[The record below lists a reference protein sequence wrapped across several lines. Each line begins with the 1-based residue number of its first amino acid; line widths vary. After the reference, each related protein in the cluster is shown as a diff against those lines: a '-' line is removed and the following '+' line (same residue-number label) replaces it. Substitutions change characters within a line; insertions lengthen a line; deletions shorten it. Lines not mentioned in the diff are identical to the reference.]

1 MTINLVDAATY
12 FNGLDHQVRAFRW
25 LNSVLTAEQKE
36 EFARLYRNPELVIQ
50 QPVDNKPVT
59 NTWDGVVKYAKK
71 AGAKFPEVVAAQWA
85 LESGYGKH
93 TSGKN
98 NYFGLKGKGSSAGTK
113 EFINNKW
120 IEINADFLDFPDL
133 ASCIQYLID
142 RWYKDYS
149 NFKGINR
156 ASTRNECAHL
166 LVAERYA
173 TDPDYATKLIQ
184 IMDREVGKP
193 PAGPD
198 VISEKILA
206 VPYFY
211 QLDNQSGAGSRECF
225 SSSCAM
231 IASFYG
237 KVKSDDE
244 YNNIRRNFGD
254 TTDSMAQLKA
264 LRHLGLNAKFIT
276 NGNAAII
283 ENEIRNGRPIA
294 VGWLHH
300 GTITKPSGGGHWSVI
315 RGFTPTHFVHNDP
328 YGEADMLKGGYVNN
342 KTKAGDGIRYSRKN
356 WIRRWEVDGPNTG
369 WAILV
374 NK

>member
-25 LNSVLTAEQKE
+25 LNSELTPEQKK
-36 EFARLYRNPELVIQ
+36 EFARLYRNPELIAQ
-50 QPVDNKPVT
+50 QPIDNKPIP
-59 NTWDGVVKYAKK
+59 NTWDGVLKYAKK

-85 LESGYGKH
+85 LESGYGKF
-93 TSGKN
+93 TSGTN
-98 NYFGLKGKGSSAGTK
+98 NFFGLKGKGSTTGTK

-120 IEINADFLDFPDL
+120 IEIKADFLDFPDIE
-133 ASCIQYLID
+133 ACVQYLVD

-149 NFKGINR
+149 NFKGVNR
-156 ASTRNECAHL
+156 ASTRNECAQL
-166 LVAERYA
+166 LVLERYA

-184 IMDREVGKP
+184 IMDREAGKP
-193 PAGPD
+193 T
-198 VISEKILA
+198 VIPEPGKEKIIS

-211 QLDNQSGAGSRECF
+211 QLDNQSGKGSRECF

-231 IASFYG
+231 IAAFHG
-237 KVKSDDE
+237 KVTSDDE
-244 YNNIRRNFGD
+244 YNKIRNNFGD

-276 NGNAAII
+276 NGNTTII
-283 ENEIRNGRPIA
+283 ENEIHNDRPVA

-300 GTITKPSGGGHWSVI
+300 GAITKPSGGGHWSVI

-328 YGEADMLKGGYVNN
+328 YGEADMVKGGYVSN

-356 WIRRWEVDGPNTG
+356 WLRRWEVDGQSTG

-374 NK
+374 EK

>member
-1 MTINLVDAATY
+1 MTINLVDAVTY
-12 FNGLDHQVRAFRW
+12 FNGLVHQVRAFRW
-25 LNSVLTAEQKE
+25 LNSVLTTEQKE

-50 QPVDNKPVT
+50 QPIDNKPVT
-59 NTWDGVVKYAKK
+59 NTWDGVLKYAKK

-85 LESGYGKH
+85 LESGCGKH

-133 ASCIQYLID
+133 ASCIQYLVD

-149 NFKGINR
+149 SFKGVNR

-193 PAGPD
+193 PAGPG
-198 VISEKILA
+198 VISEKILS

-231 IASFYG
+231 IASFYN
-237 KVKSDDE
+237 KVESDDE
-244 YNNIRRNFGD
+244 YNKIRKNFGD

-264 LRHLGLNAKFIT
+264 LKHLGLDAKFIT

-283 ENEIRNGRPIA
+283 ENEIRNGRPLA

-300 GTITKPSGGGHWSVI
+300 GTATKPSGGGHWSVI
-315 RGFTPTHFVHNDP
+315 RGFIPTHFVHNDP
-328 YGEADMLKGGYVNN
+328 YGEADMTNGGYVSN
-342 KTKAGDGIRYSRKN
+342 KIKAGDGIRYSRKN
-356 WIRRWEVDGPNTG
+356 WLRRWEIDGPNTG